1 MHPAD
6 PCRLCAH
13 ADPDASG
20 DAEPSDG
27 GPLAPAATLR
37 RSAGTIRPMS
47 EADCLSTLEV
57 PPEERLI
64 VPLDVPSHED
74 ARRVVEELGDAVH
87 FYKLGF
93 ELFLAGNHLDMA
105 AWLRDRGKQL
115 FVDLKLFDVPATVAA
130 AVRQLRRVE
139 ARFATVHG
147 NQRIIEAACKEKGA
161 LQILAVTVLTSLDQD
176 DFADLG
182 AEVRVEDVVLSR
194 ARRVL
199 GYGCDGVIS
208 SGVEARALRRAL
220 GGGFLVVSPGIR
232 PLEAPDD
239 HKRTVTVEQAFRGG
253 ADYIVVGRPIRNA
266 PSPRGKAMEIQEEI
280 AAIFA

>member
-1 MHPAD
+1 MAD
-6 PCRLCAH
+6 SSSL
-13 ADPDASG
+13 SQF
-20 DAEPSDG
+20 EV
-27 GPLAPAATLR
+27 PAA
-37 RSAGTIRPMS
+37 
-47 EADCLSTLEV
+47 
-57 PPEERLI
+57 ERLI
-64 VPLDVPSHED
+64 VPLDVPTHED
-74 ARRVVEELGDAVH
+74 AKRIVEQLGDAVH

-105 AWLRDRGKQL
+105 SWLRDRGKQL

-130 AVRQLRRVE
+130 AVRQLRQIG

-147 NQRIIEAACKEKGA
+147 NQRIIEAACKEKGDTA
-161 LQILAVTVLTSLDQD
+161 ILAVTVLTSLDQD

-182 AEVRVEDVVLSR
+182 ADVSVEQIVLSR

-266 PSPRGKAMEIQEEI
+266 PDPRAKAMEIQAEI

>member
-1 MHPAD
+1 MTEK
-6 PCRLCAH
+6 AH
-13 ADPDASG
+13 
-20 DAEPSDG
+20 
-27 GPLAPAATLR
+27 
-37 RSAGTIRPMS
+37 
-47 EADCLSTLEV
+47 LSKFEV
-57 PPEERLI
+57 PPSERLI
-64 VPLDVPSHED
+64 VPLDVPDHD
-74 ARRVVEELGDAVH
+74 AAKRIVDELGDAVS

-93 ELFLAGNHLDMA
+93 ELFLAGNHLEMA
-105 AWLRDRGKQL
+105 GWLRDRGKQL
-115 FVDLKLFDVPATVAA
+115 FVDLKLFDVPATVGA
-130 AVRQLRRVE
+130 AVRQLRRFE

-147 NQRIIEAACKEKGA
+147 NQSIIEAACKEKGA
-161 LQILAVTVLTSLDQD
+161 TAILAVTVLTSLDQD

-182 AEVRVEDVVLSR
+182 ADVPVEKIVLSR

-208 SGVEARALRRAL
+208 SGVEARALREAL

-266 PSPRGKAMEIQEEI
+266 PSPKAKAMEIQEEI